1 MNLSRFFFFTIIF
14 LSLLAIFRV
23 EKVYSEQGDF
33 YRDFLVQRMRI
44 AKIREFRGD
53 ITAKALLQSL
63 AKEAKG
69 IGMHIPE
76 WSQTHSL
83 KLSSK
88 YNAYAE
94 EKIDSIIYAPLIQ
107 KASKRYNLP
116 PALIKAVIHAES
128 AFVKDAI
135 SKKGAQGLMQLMPDT
150 ADEIGVHNAFDPRAN
165 IFGGS
170 RLLKR
175 YLDEFR
181 SLKKTLIAYNA
192 GPNWVRKRKGIPKE
206 TRIYIRRVI
215 YYYHTYKR
223 ELDRADPE
231 TG

>member
-1 MNLSRFFFFTIIF
+1 MGLLKSFSPIVILFYIGFFMHVGMVHADQMD
-14 LSLLAIFRV
+14 L
-23 EKVYSEQGDF
+23 F
-33 YRDFLVQRMRI
+33 YKDFLIQRMRI

-69 IGMHIPE
+69 IGMQMPE
-76 WSQTHSL
+76 WSQTHTL
-83 KLSSK
+83 KLFSK
-88 YNAYAE
+88 YNSHTE
-94 EKIDSIIYAPLIQ
+94 KKIDSTIYAPLIH

-150 ADEIGVHNAFDPRAN
+150 ADEIGVYNAFDPCAN

-170 RLLKR
+170 KLLRK

-181 SLKKTLIAYNA
+181 SLKKTLVAYNA
-192 GPNWVRKRKGIPKE
+192 GPTWVRKRKGIPKE

-215 YYYHTYKR
+215 NYYHTYKR
-223 ELDRADPE
+223 E
-231 TG
+231 

>member
-1 MNLSRFFFFTIIF
+1 MGLLKSFSSIVILFYIGFFMHVGMVHADQMD
-14 LSLLAIFRV
+14 L
-23 EKVYSEQGDF
+23 F
-33 YRDFLVQRMRI
+33 YKDFLIQRMRI

-53 ITAKALLQSL
+53 ITAKAFLASL
-63 AKEAKG
+63 VKEAKG
-69 IGMHIPE
+69 IGIKLPK
-76 WSQTHSL
+76 WSRL
-83 KLSSK
+83 KPLEGVSQKKFRAGEKVDYKK
-88 YNAYAE
+88 Y
-94 EKIDSIIYAPLIQ
+94 DPLIR
-107 KASKRYNLP
+107 KVSSFYELP

-128 AFVKDAI
+128 AFINDAI
-135 SKKGAQGLMQLMPDT
+135 SHKGAQGLMQLMPDT

-170 RLLKR
+170 RLLRK

-215 YYYHTYKR
+215 NYYHIYKR
-223 ELDRADPE
+223 
-231 TG
+231 GM

>member
-1 MNLSRFFFFTIIF
+1 MNLLRSFFATIIL
-14 LSLLAIFRV
+14 LSLWAFLQV
-23 EKVYSEQGDF
+23 EKVHSEQDDSF
-33 YRDFLVQRMRI
+33 YKDFLVQRMMI
-44 AKIREFRGD
+44 ARIREFRGD
-53 ITAKALLQSL
+53 ATAKSLLQSL
-63 AKEAKG
+63 VKEAKG
-69 IGMHIPE
+69 IGMQTPE
-76 WSQTHSL
+76 WSQTHTL

-88 YNAYAE
+88 YNSHAD
-94 EKIDSIIYAPLIQ
+94 KKMDSTIYAPLIH

-150 ADEIGVHNAFDPRAN
+150 AAEIGVHNAFDPRAN

-170 RLLKR
+170 RLLRR

-215 YYYHTYKR
+215 NYYHTYKK
-223 ELDRADPE
+223 EI
-231 TG
+231 